1 MHSAGPGRR
10 CRHTAGSRCHASQV
24 TQLLAVMFI
33 SRSDAGTVDQPCG
46 AVHANVRF
54 HAKVPLSGFESLVHL
69 WITRFVLI
77 FGGTRCEN
85 NGGIHDGAAAQLQAV
100 SLQQLADSGKD
111 GCAQVVFLQQVAK
124 VQQGGR
130 VGYALAAQVNFAE
143 VSKSCDV
150 IQRVLTG
157 FVCQIEP
164 AGNQY
169 MRSMVASDRG
179 GLPLPAL
186 G

>member
-1 MHSAGPGRR
+1 MNS
-10 CRHTAGSRCHASQV
+10 
-24 TQLLAVMFI
+24 
-33 SRSDAGTVDQPCG
+33 
-46 AVHANVRF
+46 
-54 HAKVPLSGFESLVHL
+54 
-69 WITRFVLI
+69 
-77 FGGTRCEN
+77 
-85 NGGIHDGAAAQLQAV
+85 GIHDSAAAQLQAV
-100 SLQQLADSGKD
+100 SLQQLADFGKD